1 MPYQMVQKLIFTVI
15 LLVIIIG
22 VVGYQILQMQTQSY
36 AEEVAY
42 ATTLF
47 KQAGDFVRMHAAH
60 GGEAKFGSQL
70 KFGAI
75 KLTREGMCLV
85 RFDVGGG
92 DNNIITLYQ
101 GTYSQLRYETP
112 RRLYGETWIFDRGD
126 GAHAYVTDLNHI
138 DMTYHNS
145 MAAYTYVTFRT
156 AVYVALTK
164 TAGVLTVNIYIFYLV
179 SKGTGGTGAFTLTTH
194 TEPVGEHLRF
204 MSPSGSTG
212 IALYIQ
218 SGTDPNGHALEEQ
231 APLPSVSP
239 GDLVDITV
247 NQVKVDITWQI

>member
-1 MPYQMVQKLIFTVI
+1 MPYPMVQKLIFTVI

-22 VVGYQILQMQTQSY
+22 VVGYQIIQMQTQSY

-47 KQAGDFVRMHAAH
+47 KQAGDFVRTHAAH

-75 KLTREGMCLV
+75 KLTREGLCLV

-92 DNNIITLYQ
+92 GSNIITLYQ
-101 GTYSQLRYETP
+101 GVYSQLRYETP

-126 GAHAYVTDLNHI
+126 EAHAYVTDLNHVDI
-138 DMTYHNS
+138 IYHNS
-145 MAAYTYVTFRT
+145 MEAYTYVTFRT

-164 TAGVLTVNIYIFYLV
+164 VAGMLTINVYVFYLN
-179 SKGTGGTGAFTLTTH
+179 SEDIGGAGAFSLAAY
-194 TEPVGEHLRF
+194 TETVGEHLRF
-204 MSPSGSTG
+204 MAPSGSTS

-218 SGTDPNGHALEEQ
+218 AGTDSNGHALEEQ
-231 APLPSVSP
+231 VPLPSVSP
-239 GDLVDITV
+239 GDLIDITV
-247 NQVKVDITWQI
+247 NRVKVDAAW